1 MGKQSK
7 RLLAMLLAFVM
18 TVTSLTFNT
27 SATNVADI
35 VNDAEKVAEEVTGDA
50 DKAAKEAD
58 DSDQAEAKAKK
69 SSSDEKSESKS
80 DSTEIDVDIDTKNLE
95 SNVALAKAETKGMDE
110 NDLDMSDPEMQAV
123 AQDLE
128 TQEVTDT
135 EGEKVG
141 LTDDQKQQVLNLY
154 QQYLDYRTEHADV
167 LGAQAPFYLSFNDDN
182 EDGLGILGEMLV
194 LAGVSVDDVR
204 NGNYSYDDLNG
215 MILNFL
221 YGDQFGVEYYG
232 DKVESQRDAALKAVE
247 DSGAKSKVQQLLVLN
262 DWLGQQNTFDMAYIM
277 NSSGTAS
284 MEAEEPVE
292 NEHYDEIYQTIYGVY
307 KPRIE
312 AQFQSQFRAVAEQQV
327 GLTIWQNAIKSAVA
341 QQYQA
346 ENPDATEEEVNAYAE
361 QYMTDN
367 ADAIAADPRAYVVE
381 HLGGEEV
388 AAQME
393 EQVNGYLASEDGQA
407 AVEQAYTV
415 IMDTEIPDLGNMTP
429 NQAIEVYTQQAA
441 TGLTDGIIG
450 YWQGTQIGALA
461 LGSSVC
467 MGYSKAYTY
476 LVQCL
481 DADYFTK
488 TGNYADASDWKT
500 TDELYY
506 TDGKIDIDKGYTVDM
521 VRISYDAS
529 VTMYG
534 ETQDNFNSDHF
545 WNAVRVDGKWYY
557 ADPCYIDVYTEVMSR
572 DRVEVNGSMNHMYFL
587 FSDDTARE
595 LYDGNFSA
603 IIGLY
608 EDAADNKDYEDA
620 WVSRIKSNTYFDG
633 TNAYYV
639 YDSTDLISLLEDYNN
654 NSGNASDIQ
663 EESENAKFK
672 IVKHAMTDT
681 DTGDGDADY
690 EALIEF
696 NYKENDDDDTSVA
709 RVYNPETQAMEENEE
724 LTSYYAQYLDQK
736 SIYPSI
742 TLTMGYKDG
751 MIYFNLANAIFSYN
765 TETGDVVLVKEY
777 NDVYAERDKTI
788 AFGGMAFKVVD
799 SASDSTLAVENAPI
813 AGLTLKPDGNFYID
827 IATNYAYISG
837 KSDIEDS
844 SSTGYEFQESNYN
857 PNYNSYIS
865 SQGIDMPDDM
875 LEQMG
880 YKREKNDNDEFM
892 WTAVF
897 TDTIAESTISGSH
910 DYEKVTVDAAC
921 GRDAYTENRCKDCG
935 VTEAGTREY
944 IEGTAEDHHYVHF
957 DETYYTKDSD
967 GNWNTNDC
975 YVCTSCGYAV
985 EPDDDGTDED
995 WDASKD
1001 TYEMAK
1007 EKAGHVYTAAD
1018 ESKVEWAEDYSSAT
1032 ITDADLTCNTCIDKK
1047 LDCLLNADDL
1057 TLSGQTVTLTDVTK
1071 TTSGTCDEGLTITY
1085 TATGKTDDGKAV
1097 EATTVVNQE
1106 GGKHAYDATF
1116 TWAEDNSSA
1125 TVDLKCPACGKE
1137 LTGQEATV
1145 TQEETEAT
1153 CEDEGKIV
1161 YTATFTPEDGDAVT
1175 DTKTVKTSDALGHD
1189 YSEPVFTWADD
1200 NKTATAEFTCGRCDK
1215 KETVD
1220 AKVTEDTS
1228 NSSATCTEAGEVV
1241 YTATV
1246 EFEGKEYTDT
1256 KTVEVEALG
1265 HNYSDPVY
1273 TWTWLD
1279 DEKTELAGSASF
1291 TCERC
1296 GDKQTVDL
1304 DLTSEITKDATYVA
1318 KGAKVYTAAY
1328 EFDGKPYEVT
1338 KQVSIKKLDADAKLT
1353 KSSVSLYA
1361 TARTTLDLSS
1371 EYDADEIVSIST
1383 KPNSKIAAAAIC
1395 RENKGLRIAGKAEG
1409 STSVK
1414 VTTASNETITVKI
1427 KIKTPT
1433 VKLNAT
1439 SAPLK
1444 VKQSTTAI
1452 KVSSMIATD
1461 EIKSVRSSKTDVV
1474 TVKKTSD
1481 TGLQITAKNK
1491 VDSAT
1496 VAVFMRS
1503 GARAKV
1509 RLHVQK
1515 STVAVTSVSVD
1526 TSKVTLRL
1534 GGDNKKTTHTI
1545 AVTLKPVT
1553 ATSSISY
1560 SSSNTN
1566 VAIVN
1571 RTTGKIRAKKAGTA
1585 TVTVKSGSK
1594 SKKITVTVKNQ

>member
-58 DSDQAEAKAKK
+58 DLDETEAKAKK

-80 DSTEIDVDIDTKNLE
+80 DSTEIDVDIDTDNIE
-95 SNVALAKAETKGMDE
+95 SDVALAEAETKGMDE
-110 NDLDMSDPEMQAV
+110 KDLDMSDPEIQAV

-141 LTDDQKQQVLNLY
+141 LTDKQKQQVLYLY
-154 QQYLDYRTEHADV
+154 QQYLDYRTAHADV

-204 NGNYSYDDLNG
+204 NGNYSFNDLNG
-215 MILNFL
+215 MILNFI

-284 MEAEEPVE
+284 MEAEEPVK
-292 NEHYDEIYQTIYGVY
+292 NEHYDEIYQTIYDVY
-307 KPRIE
+307 EPQIY
-312 AQFQSQFRAVAEQQV
+312 AQFHDPIYEQVEAGIIQNMVNEQGMTQEEAEAYVQTEDGKAMVEQQTQQAMDTYTDEAT
-327 GLTIWQNAIKSAVA
+327 GLTLTEAV
-341 QQYQA
+341 
-346 ENPDATEEEVNAYAE
+346 P
-361 QYMTDN
+361 
-367 ADAIAADPRAYVVE
+367 
-381 HLGGEEV
+381 
-388 AAQME
+388 
-393 EQVNGYLASEDGQA
+393 
-407 AVEQAYTV
+407 
-415 IMDTEIPDLGNMTP
+415 
-429 NQAIEVYTQQAA
+429 VYTQQAA

-587 FSDDTARE
+587 FSDDTARK

-742 TLTMGYKDG
+742 ALTMGYKDG

-844 SSTGYEFQESNYN
+844 SSQGYEFQESNYN

-865 SQGIDMPDDM
+865 SQGTDIPDDM

-944 IEGTAEDHHYVHF
+944 MEGTAEDHHYVHF

-1594 SKKITVTVKNQ
+1594 SKKITVTVKNK